1 MRLTPET
8 RTDLV
13 YLRVP
18 IGSFV
23 LKTPFKA
30 QGEPTDPKIHRVG
43 GGTYNLEG
51 IKLVSVKG
59 NPLHTYKS
67 VKYKGGVEKGY
78 GSIMTNTLQDSKK
91 PLIKTFIFERV
102 DFVC

>member
-1 MRLTPET
+1 MIILIRIKGLRLTPET

-30 QGEPTDPKIHRVG
+30 QGEPTHPKIHRVG

-59 NPLHTYKS
+59 MPLHTYTS
-67 VKYKGGVEKGY
+67 VKYEGGFEKDMG
-78 GSIMTNTLQDSKK
+78 Q
-91 PLIKTFIFERV
+91 
-102 DFVC
+102 

>member
-13 YLRVP
+13 YLRVT

-30 QGEPTDPKIHRVG
+30 TGEPTEPKIHRVG
-43 GGTYNLEG
+43 GVTDNLEG
-51 IKLVSVKG
+51 IKLVSFQGK
-59 NPLHTYKS
+59 PLHTNM
-67 VKYKGGVEKGY
+67 GVNY
-78 GSIMTNTLQDSKK
+78 
-91 PLIKTFIFERV
+91 
-102 DFVC
+102 

>member
-13 YLRVP
+13 YLRVT

-30 QGEPTDPKIHRVG
+30 KGEPTEPKIHRVG
-43 GGTYNLEG
+43 GVTDNLEG
-51 IKLVSVKG
+51 IKLVSFQGK
-59 NPLHTYKS
+59 PLHTNM
-67 VKYKGGVEKGY
+67 GVNY
-78 GSIMTNTLQDSKK
+78 
-91 PLIKTFIFERV
+91 
-102 DFVC
+102 